1 MGKAKEYLKQVRK
14 LDVMIEQLIKE
25 RDSLR
30 QFDGVSGIAY
40 DGDPVQTSPDGSAPF
55 EKTVARIIAMEAEL
69 DDLIDSYVSLKRRIT
84 REIHGLKNT
93 NHVTLLYKRYIEY
106 KSFEMI
112 SVEMHYEYYYTCQL
126 HGRALREFERT
137 YKILNMSVL

>member
-14 LDVMIEQLIKE
+14 LDHMIEQRIKE

-55 EKTVARIIAMEAEL
+55 EKTVARIIALEAEL
-69 DDLIDSYVSLKRRIT
+69 DDLIDEFVSTRNRIIG
-84 REIHGLKNT
+84 EIQELENT
-93 NHVTLLYKRYIEY
+93 NHVVLLYKRYIEY
-106 KSFEMI
+106 KTLEEI
-112 SVEMHYEYYYTCQL
+112 AVEMHYTYIWVRQM
-126 HGRALREFERT
+126 HGYALQEFERT
-137 YKILNMSVL
+137 HTNIQPSVV